1 MRWRVSVEETL
12 VEMYLAGV
20 SVCCVK
26 DITEILW
33 GSMGSFSTIS
43 GQNQKIYKNIEE
55 WRNHLSIN
63 ISSGR

>member
-1 MRWRVSVEETL
+1 MEETL

-33 GSMGSFSTIS
+33 GSMGSSSTIS